1 MARRPA
7 ATLLVLVAA
16 VLIAVGLP
24 LHHLHGIARPAA
36 FADHAGTLV
45 EQPVVRAA
53 LADAAVDAVVAAV
66 EDDVSPAAGPVA
78 RRLIA
83 PRASRVVASA
93 AFRRAFRSTARRGL
107 RSVVDEDRRR
117 VTFTVTDV
125 AGIATEATGA
135 LPAQLGTLLRSAG
148 AVPIF
153 SFERSRTTAVRTA
166 RVERLSGAGQ
176 PLLLAATLALVLAL
190 AVSPARGPT
199 ATRCGL
205 AVLAAAVVVLAGE
218 LIARSVTLG
227 GAAEGQDRD
236 VAAAV
241 WDELLGGLRTEA
253 LLLAGAG
260 LVVALAARLASRP
273 RTPSRPAYPV
283 G

>member
-1 MARRPA
+1 MARRRA
-7 ATLLVLVAA
+7 AALLVLLAG
-16 VLIAVGLP
+16 VLLLIGLP
-24 LHHLHGIARPAA
+24 LHHLHAVTRSDA
-36 FADHAGTLV
+36 FAGHAASLAQ
-45 EQPVVRAA
+45 ERVVQDA
-53 LADAAVDAVVAAV
+53 LSDAAVDAVVDAV
-66 EDDVSPAAGPVA
+66 EDVNAAAGPVA

-83 PRASRVVASA
+83 PRADRVVASA

-107 RSVVDEDRRR
+107 RSVLDEDRRR

-125 AGIATEATGA
+125 AGVATEATGT
-135 LPAQLGTLLRSAG
+135 LPAELDALLRSAG

-153 SFERSRTTAVRTA
+153 SFDRSRTTATRTA
-166 RVERLSGAGQ
+166 RVERLSAAGQ

-190 AVSPARGPT
+190 AVSPVRART

-205 AVLAAAVVVLAGE
+205 AVLGAALVVLLGE
-218 LIARSVTLG
+218 LLARTLTLG
-227 GAAEGQDRD
+227 GAAPGQDRD

-253 LLLAGAG
+253 LVLAGAG
-260 LVVALAARLASRP
+260 LVVAVVAGLVARPQPAG
-273 RTPSRPAYPV
+273 RPAYPL